1 MKNNSAHHKESFE
14 PISNPECEIL
24 ILGSLPG
31 DKSLA
36 LAEYYGHPRNR
47 FWKVIAQIT
56 NSDLPSIYTDKKALL
71 LKNKMALWDVAHSAS
86 RKGSLD
92 TAIENVVPNDL
103 NVFIARHQKLKV
115 VGFNGLKSQALFD
128 KYFQRNKSLHYI
140 VLPSTSPANAGI
152 NFETICERWQQI
164 LKPHP

>member
-1 MKNNSAHHKESFE
+1 MKNSSIHHKESFE
-14 PISNPECEIL
+14 PISNPESKIL

-56 NSDLPSIYTDKKALL
+56 KSDLPSTYTEKKALL
-71 LKNKMALWDVAHSAS
+71 LKNKMALWDVAHSAN

-103 NVFIARHQKLKV
+103 DTFITNHKKLKV
-115 VGFNGLKSQALFD
+115 IGFNGLKSQALFD
-128 KYFQRNKSLHYI
+128 KYFQRDNNLLYI

-152 NFETICERWQQI
+152 DFESICKRWQQI
-164 LKPHP
+164 LIE